1 MHIMIDF
8 ETLSL
13 KPNAVLLAL
22 GAVAFDAD
30 TGVLLEQFYV
40 NIDPR
45 IQPGRDISAS
55 TVLWWMQQND
65 EARQRLTN
73 ATAMADLKDSESF
86 DDLPD
91 AEQDR
96 IFAEHAMPINHAAQA
111 FIAWYDYV
119 VGDLGGNKLDGVW
132 ACGGIDHTWLE
143 SMMEYSGFK
152 NPVDYW
158 LQRDYRTLR
167 KLYPQVIAP
176 PFEGAQHDAAADAM
190 YQTAHLLDILQH
202 IGQARSK
209 PALTVVPKE

>member
-55 TVLWWMQQND
+55 TALWWMKQSD
-65 EARQRLTN
+65 EARQRLTT
-73 ATAMADLKDSESF
+73 ATDLADLKDSEKF
-86 DDLPD
+86 DELSEE
-91 AEQDR
+91 EQDR
-96 IFAEHAMPINHAAQA
+96 VFMEAAMPINHAAQA
-111 FIAWYDYV
+111 FITWYDYV
-119 VGDLGGNKLDGVW
+119 KDQNAKVEGVW
-132 ACGGIDHTWLE
+132 SCGGIDHTWME
-143 SMMEYSGFK
+143 SMMDYSGFK
-152 NPVDYW
+152 NPIPYYV
-158 LQRDYRTLR
+158 QRDYRTMR
-167 KLYPQVIAP
+167 ELYPQVIAP

-209 PALTVVPKE
+209 PALTVVPTE